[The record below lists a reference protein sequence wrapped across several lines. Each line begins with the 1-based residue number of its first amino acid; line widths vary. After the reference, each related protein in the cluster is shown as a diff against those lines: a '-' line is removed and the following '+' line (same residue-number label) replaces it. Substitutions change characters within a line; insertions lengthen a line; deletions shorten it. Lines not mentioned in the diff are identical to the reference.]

1 MPAELSS
8 DERFKHSSPAYQSA
22 VLHTTSESA
31 SDGQKDDGIEFY
43 SIHYVLLQ
51 HYFIVYKLEII

>member
-22 VLHTTSESA
+22 VLHTTTTTSESA
-31 SDGQKDDGIEFY
+31 SEGNKDDGGKLF
-43 SIHYVLLQ
+43 VFN
-51 HYFIVYKLEII
+51 YFFDIFLFATNNK

>member
-43 SIHYVLLQ
+43 SIHNVLLQ
-51 HYFIVYKLEII
+51 TLLYRI